1 MTKRIIRFCA
11 TLALALAAT
20 QTIVSA
26 EEASGIEGVW
36 KTSVTIRQCQ
46 NGLVLRSLRALNL
59 FVHDGSLTETAAN
72 VLRSPSV
79 GDWKHVQ
86 GHTYSATFWF
96 FRYNPEGSFASTAK
110 VSRTIELFQDGSHF
124 TSTGTVE
131 DFNADNVLISTSCA
145 TETATRAQ

>member
-1 MTKRIIRFCA
+1 MAKRIIRFCA

-26 EEASGIEGVW
+26 EEASGMEGVW
-36 KTSVTIRQCQ
+36 NVSVTIRQCQ
-46 NGLVLRSLRALNL
+46 NGVVLRSLRSLNL

-72 VLRSPSV
+72 ILRSPSV
-79 GDWKHVQ
+79 GNWKHVH
-86 GHTYSATFWF
+86 GHTYSATFRF
-96 FRYNPEGSFASTAK
+96 FRYNPDGSFASTAK
-110 VSRTIELFQDGSHF
+110 VTRMIELFQDDSHF

-131 DFNADNVLISTSCA
+131 DFNADDVLISTSCA